1 MAKRNSYHTIISHRS
16 GETEDNFISDLAIA
30 TNSMYIKSGSVARSE
45 RGSKYNRLIILEE
58 KDNNL
63 VYSGLNINEKI

>member
-1 MAKRNSYHTIISHRS
+1 
-16 GETEDNFISDLAIA
+16 
-30 TNSMYIKSGSVARSE
+30 MYIKSGSVARSE